1 MWNDSTLFIVRYA
14 SKASR
19 ERVPGCQVLDHSGD
33 WGPTKLAAE
42 IHRLRSGGP
51 QSGSGDV
58 GPLPSRFFGTD
69 GPCDSVT
76 VVLATKAD
84 HASFA
89 RELFKLLQKDAA
101 QRVAPAGDADTGVTV
116 WTTVSCDAVLV
127 LADSS
132 KTDDDA
138 LLAIVQDLK
147 SDEAR
152 FLEGQWHE
160 IFLARGRYLSAIRDH
175 LILLG
180 KEVKTRRDELVVSFK
195 ESLDTPA
202 ADDRASQ
209 LCRYLVKALADLSAS
224 GHDARQVDFTVE
236 TARANM
242 ERFAGALATPV
253 ARAIADYRIREAA
266 QLAGMIGRDLALLS
280 AGVNDVRWLLEAC
293 ETFCQQQ
300 ESRQQKRRERKLT
313 WLGIW
318 LGASQ
323 ILLGITAFWPAAVT
337 ARVEADYSKDHYW
350 AAMWFLAAPS
360 LLILSGAALLFC
372 TFYWLLKPTGVLA
385 SERNA
390 TVKK

>member
-19 ERVPGCQVLDHSGD
+19 ERVPGCQVLDHSGE

-42 IHRLRSGGP
+42 VQRRRGLQGP
-51 QSGSGDV
+51 GADA
-58 GPLPSRFFGTD
+58 GPLPARFFGTD
-69 GPCDSVT
+69 SPCDSVT

-84 HASFA
+84 PASFA
-89 RELFKLLQKDAA
+89 REFFKLLSREPA
-101 QRVAPAGDADTGVTV
+101 QRVASPGDAEAGVSV
-116 WTTVSCDAVLV
+116 WTTVSSDAVLV
-127 LADSS
+127 LADAVTS
-132 KTDDDA
+132 DEDA
-138 LLAIVQDLK
+138 LLALVQDLK

-160 IFLARGRYLSAIRDH
+160 IFLARSRYLSAIRDH

-180 KEVKTRRDELVVSFK
+180 QEAEARRDELVVNFK

-242 ERFAGALATPV
+242 QRFAGALGTPV
-253 ARAIADYRIREAA
+253 ARSIAEFRIAEAG

-337 ARVEADYSKDHYW
+337 ATVETDYSKEHYW
-350 AAMWFLAAPS
+350 TAMWFLATPS
-360 LLILSGAALLFC
+360 LLIVSGAALLFC
-372 TFYWLLKPTGVLA
+372 TCYWLLKPKMGLA
-385 SERNA
+385 SQPPAKVR
-390 TVKK
+390 K